1 MHRHGQT
8 TSHVAQVT
16 DMRWSLQ
23 SLRNP
28 KVSRSPV
35 SCSAF
40 YAHSMQGHHKGLV
53 VYTARSDDS
62 PRCTGV
68 LPPSLQ
74 GCCKPVQLLVGVTVS
89 YVTCQGCG
97 PAPSAPC
104 LPLTVVAGQA
114 LSCSGEQALM
124 AAAVGSCGP
133 GVQHA
138 PLQGPAGQL
147 LPAAAAAEEDE
158 IYMLQPADKSDC
170 RQGCFLSA
178 VVIRYVGTSAAGEAL
193 GERIRSRS
201 VADYQATCGLQPCC
215 VGMSS

>member
-8 TSHVAQVT
+8 TSNIAKMT
-16 DMRWSLQ
+16 DMRWSLK

-28 KVSRSPV
+28 KVSRSPA

-40 YAHSMQGHHKGLV
+40 YAHSMQGHHKGFV

-74 GCCKPVQLLVGVTVS
+74 GCCKPVQLLMGVTLG
-89 YVTCQGCG
+89 YAACQGSG
-97 PAPSAPC
+97 PAPPAPR

-114 LSCSGEQALM
+114 LSRSCEQALM
-124 AAAVGSCGP
+124 TAAVGSCGP
-133 GVQHA
+133 GMQHA

-147 LPAAAAAEEDE
+147 LPAAAAEEDE
-158 IYMLQPADKSDC
+158 ICMLQPANKSDC

-193 GERIRSRS
+193 GKRTRSRS

-215 VGMSS
+215 FGLSS